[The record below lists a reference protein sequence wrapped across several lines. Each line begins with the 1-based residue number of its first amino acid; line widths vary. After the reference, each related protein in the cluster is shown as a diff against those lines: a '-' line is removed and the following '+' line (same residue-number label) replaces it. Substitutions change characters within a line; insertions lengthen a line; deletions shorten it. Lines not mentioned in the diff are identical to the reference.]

1 LFCSTARFW
10 LLRSAHLGK
19 ADFLEGILAEEI
31 LSGGPDLV
39 QFVVSDRKSPWLRI
53 LAAADAA
60 AAAAALGF
68 NLHKERGEGEE
79 LFVLGNIKYSPDV
92 YVNYFL
98 KNKRR

>member
-1 LFCSTARFW
+1 L
-10 LLRSAHLGK
+10 
-19 ADFLEGILAEEI
+19 
-31 LSGGPDLV
+31 
-39 QFVVSDRKSPWLRI
+39 
-53 LAAADAA
+53 AA
-60 AAAAALGF
+60 AAAAADDADALGF

>member
-1 LFCSTARFW
+1 
-10 LLRSAHLGK
+10 
-19 ADFLEGILAEEI
+19 
-31 LSGGPDLV
+31 
-39 QFVVSDRKSPWLRI
+39 
-53 LAAADAA
+53 LAAAADDAD
-60 AAAAALGF
+60 ALGF

>member
-1 LFCSTARFW
+1 MFCSTARFW

-53 LAAADAA
+53 LAAA
-60 AAAAALGF
+60 AALGF

>member
-53 LAAADAA
+53 LAAAADDAD
-60 AAAAALGF
+60 ALGF

>member
-1 LFCSTARFW
+1 MFCSTARFW

-31 LSGGPDLV
+31 LSGGPDSV

-53 LAAADAA
+53 LAAADADA
-60 AAAAALGF
+60 AAWGF

-92 YVNYFL
+92 YVN
-98 KNKRR
+98 